1 MNPLPSAFNEAVFAH
16 RGCVVSVEGRGTGF
30 LMGSALGRSLVMT
43 CRHVIRHW
51 LTAREVTVV
60 VPFVG
65 SCTGKIVFDD
75 EVTDVALIMLS
86 KPIPDEP
93 LEFSNEEVAV
103 GRPLV
108 MLSYFHMGTNLI
120 IEPGTSHGYAKEPTE
135 DFHHLWGSYTSQ
147 SGNSGS
153 PVLIL
158 EDGGNVRVAG
168 MHFRQTTESEDGI
181 VVDIGRSAITVSSI
195 ISCMRNKLGPQ
206 AEEMTIREMVMMIV
220 QTAVHG
226 PLGGADG

>member
-16 RGCVVSVEGRGTGF
+16 RACVVSVEGGGSGF
-30 LMGSALGRSLVMT
+30 LMGSALGRSVVMT
-43 CRHVIRHW
+43 CYHAVRTR
-51 LTAREVTVV
+51 LTEREVTVV
-60 VPFVG
+60 VPFIG

-75 EVTDVALIMLS
+75 EATDIALIMLS

-108 MLSYFHMGTNLI
+108 MLSYFHMGNNLI
-120 IEPGTSHGYAKEPTE
+120 FEPGTSHGYAKEPTE

-147 SGNSGS
+147 KGNSGS

-168 MHFRQTTESEDGI
+168 MHFRQTTQTEDGI
-181 VVDIGRSAITVSSI
+181 VDISRAAITVSSI

-206 AEEMTIREMVMMIV
+206 AEQMTIREMVMMIV

-226 PLGGADG
+226 PLGGANG